1 MKQNSYNCPY
11 CGYQFKKQEL
21 WMKNSISCPI
31 CNCYVVKSFRKLP
44 IILLIFMDCFIVR
57 FFGKGPNS
65 IMFLLIGSILAT
77 ICRVLIL
84 CCFPLMNKLSISYL
98 KKTK

>member
-1 MKQNSYNCPY
+1 MKQNSYSCPN

-31 CNCYVVKSFRKLP
+31 CNHYAVKSFKKLP
-44 IILLIFMDCFIVR
+44 IILLLFLDYFIVR

-65 IMFLLIGSILAT
+65 IMFLLIGIIFAI
-77 ICRVLIL
+77 ICRGLIL
-84 CCFPLMNKLSISYL
+84 CCFPLMEKLGISYL
-98 KKTK
+98 KKIN